1 MSIIEI
7 FDRLLCDILTYNSKE
22 VQKIDRQTKTI
33 HLCEQGFLVL
43 YLSKNEE

>member
-7 FDRLLCDILTYNSKE
+7 FDGSLCDILTYNSKE
-22 VQKIDRQTKTI
+22 VQKIDRLKLFI

-43 YLSKNEE
+43 YLSKNEK